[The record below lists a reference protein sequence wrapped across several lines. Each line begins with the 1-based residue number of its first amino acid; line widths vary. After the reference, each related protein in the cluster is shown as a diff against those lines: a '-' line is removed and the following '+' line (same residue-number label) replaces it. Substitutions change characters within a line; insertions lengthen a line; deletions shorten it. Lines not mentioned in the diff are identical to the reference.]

1 MNNFDK
7 ALLPVQKKILK
18 GNIELINVTKR
29 FDSTVAVKNLSLLIP
44 ASSYCCLL
52 GPSGCGKTT
61 TLRMIA
67 GHEKPDLGQI
77 LISNCEV
84 TDELPS
90 ERGTAM
96 MFQDYALFPHLTCQ
110 NNVEF
115 SLRMAGVNKGV
126 RAKKAKEL
134 LSLVDMDEYAERMP
148 SQLSG
153 GQQQRV
159 ALARALIT
167 KPDVLLLDEPLSALD
182 PFLRTSMRGELRQLQ
197 KELGITFVHVTHSQE
212 EALALADLIILMKD
226 GKIEQADGPYNVFNS
241 PANSFV
247 AKFIG
252 GHNILYATVKKKQGE
267 KTYFEGPDSYY
278 FKVYDPNFQSGQRVL
293 YTIRDDAV
301 KLTPVNHPNSESEP
315 HVKATIKQIEF
326 GGSELRMTLN
336 TSDGQELISV
346 CRDSDFNQRNWKVG
360 DELSASWDQKNIHL
374 ID

>member
-7 ALLPVQKKILK
+7 APLPVQKQILK

-52 GPSGCGKTT
+52 GPSGFGKTT

-167 KPDVLLLDEPLSALD
+167 KPDVLLLDDCL
-182 PFLRTSMRGELRQLQ
+182 
-197 KELGITFVHVTHSQE
+197 
-212 EALALADLIILMKD
+212 
-226 GKIEQADGPYNVFNS
+226 
-241 PANSFV
+241 
-247 AKFIG
+247 
-252 GHNILYATVKKKQGE
+252 
-267 KTYFEGPDSYY
+267 
-278 FKVYDPNFQSGQRVL
+278 L
-293 YTIRDDAV
+293 YTSPSPRD
-301 KLTPVNHPNSESEP
+301 
-315 HVKATIKQIEF
+315 
-326 GGSELRMTLN
+326 
-336 TSDGQELISV
+336 
-346 CRDSDFNQRNWKVG
+346 QRG
-360 DELSASWDQKNIHL
+360 
-374 ID
+374 